1 MTLQLNF
8 SKPDNYAFFCPVS
21 KVHLTRSNPIAT
33 TDRLTPNIK
42 KALRS
47 KSILDI
53 TEKIDSNAG
62 QKAEETKIEE
72 TKEVKEEPIPVKEEA
87 TESTEDTEDK
97 KVADEVKED
106 AKKEDVKEPK
116 KRGRKSSSDK

>member
-53 TEKIDSNAG
+53 TEKTDSNAG
-62 QKAEETKIEE
+62 QKAEETK
-72 TKEVKEEPIPVKEEA
+72 KVKEEPIPVKEEA
-87 TESTEDTEDK
+87 TEDK

-106 AKKEDVKEPK
+106 TKKEDTKEPK